1 MKPVPYFKGLARISR
16 MEVRKKGGG
25 EDHFKGKT
33 GRKFPFCSPARM
45 ETRSSHS
52 RGFEYKNWRAG
63 SARWGRPTQGFGQP
77 HLGPSGSQFSLT
89 G

>member
-33 GRKFPFCSPARM
+33 GRKFPSYSPARM
-45 ETRSSHS
+45 EMKSGHS
-52 RGFEYKNWRAG
+52 MGIKYVI
-63 SARWGRPTQGFGQP
+63 
-77 HLGPSGSQFSLT
+77 
-89 G
+89 